1 MYERFALIYDSPA
14 GQLGQAALGLL
25 DRGIDV
31 LYAAD
36 LDEALLLATQEEER
50 LGALLVPSSLEPGS
64 LAELIHRLA
73 PRLPSGIETM
83 VPVGLEPEPDV
94 AALLRRAGVRW
105 CLWEP
110 CELRELRFVAAAALM
125 AGNPGERRKALR
137 VPTRV
142 AAEVLQ
148 GNARRSGVLCDL
160 SQGGAYLGVDPP
172 FATGS
177 EVQMEFEVAAA
188 SIFLRGRVVH
198 AHTPERPPRNDLPGG
213 IGVEFL
219 EVPERD
225 RTALGQLI
233 SELTQ
238 PYRL

>member
-1 MYERFALIYDSPA
+1 VYERFALIYDSPA

-36 LDEALLLATQEEER
+36 LDEAMLLASQEEDR
-50 LGALLVPSSLEPGS
+50 LGALLVPSSLNAGA
-64 LAELIHRLA
+64 LAELIHRVA

-83 VPVGLEPEPDV
+83 VPIGLEPEPDV

-110 CELRELRFVAAAALM
+110 YELRELRFVTVAALM

-142 AAEVLQ
+142 SAEVLQ
-148 GNARRSGVLCDL
+148 GETRRPGVLCDL

-172 FATGS
+172 FDTGS
-177 EVQMEFEVAAA
+177 EVQMELDVPAA
-188 SIFLRGRVVH
+188 SIFLRGRVAH
-198 AHTPERPPRNDLPGG
+198 AHGPELPPRDDLPGG

-219 EVPERD
+219 EVPKRD
-225 RTALGQLI
+225 RAVVGQLI